1 MQDSAEKHHLL
12 AVMVEYFIHPQLRSD
27 PDMFYRVRIL
37 IAAMLSFA
45 LTTLIAFLA
54 VPLTNFTQTSI
65 MIAGGLLLPTT
76 VCFLTLLVLLRKH
89 GHYMFCAVSTVAVL
103 LLLIVAG
110 IFFSGGISVSPVT
123 QLLVVPPLTAYFFG
137 GVRWGGQMVL
147 MTFILLVGL
156 IVFHLLG
163 IDFMQTV
170 HTEEQR
176 IILGYLV
183 SFVNLSAISGMA
195 FIYEYTA
202 AALKRERDLERE
214 KYMRLAKTDPLTGL
228 ANRRNFDAMLQE
240 RIDLYALQ
248 DPPQRFALGYLDLD
262 GFKPIN
268 DRYGHAIGDEVL
280 RIVSERMRAV
290 LRGSDFVGRHGG
302 DEFMM
307 LLDLA
312 GEPEALE
319 KMATRLLNSIAK
331 PIKTSAG
338 EVGVSGSLGFASFP
352 LDAMEIEALKHHAD
366 EAMYAAK
373 KQHNCW
379 RTYEE
384 AHSMQGAASA
394 PATTAR

>member
-1 MQDSAEKHHLL
+1 MQDSDEKHHLL
-12 AVMVEYFIHPQLRSD
+12 AVMVEYFIHPQLRAD

-76 VCFLTLLVLLRKH
+76 VCFLVLLVLLRKH
-89 GHYMFCAVSTVAVL
+89 GHYMFCAVTTVAVL

-147 MTFILLVGL
+147 MTFLLLIGL
-156 IVFHLLG
+156 IAFHLLG

-240 RIDLYALQ
+240 RIALYALQ

-307 LLDLA
+307 MLDLA

-319 KMATRLLNSIAK
+319 KMATRLLSSIAK

-338 EVGVSGSLGFASFP
+338 EVAVSGSLGFASFP
-352 LDAMEIEALKHHAD
+352 LDAMDIEKLKHHAD

-379 RTYEE
+379 RTYDN
-384 AHSMQGAASA
+384 AHTMQGAASDPA
-394 PATTAR
+394 ATT